1 MSKKGWI
8 ILLIVVLIIVGG
20 VFYLLTANHLEGL
33 VYDSKT
39 GKVLSGAKVT
49 INKLTKLETDKDGR
63 FRAFSPPMKKV
74 ITVEKPGYKTFEE
87 VFPANFGLQTIE
99 ISLEPLTFS
108 ELVEDF
114 KEKASAFKS
123 YSAEYLIE
131 SETDGSKDTFSIK
144 LSYSL
149 GKGIH
154 FISEE
159 EGENT
164 SYTEVYI
171 INDYVYLRDGKDKEF
186 KKIEKKESEN
196 IPILRLSDIVDF
208 FTMKA
213 EPSSFTFLKETTFGD
228 EKCAVFKIQWEDAFS
243 ESSGFVY
250 LGEESGIIRK
260 ISVVDKGFNEEGKT
274 VTTEVSFVLED
285 LNKPVEINPP
295 S

>member
-8 ILLIVVLIIVGG
+8 ILLIVVLIIAGG
-20 VFYLLTANHLEGL
+20 AFYFLTANHIEGL

-39 GKVLSGAKVT
+39 GKVLSGAIVT
-49 INKLTKLETDKDGR
+49 INKLTKLETDEEGK
-63 FRAFSPPMKKV
+63 FRAFAPPMKKV

-87 VFPANFGLQTIE
+87 TFPSKFGLQVIE
-99 ISLEPLTFS
+99 ISLEPFTFS

-114 KEKASAFKS
+114 KERVSTLKS
-123 YSAEYLIE
+123 YNAKYFIE
-131 SETDGSKDTFSIK
+131 SEVDGKKDTFSIQ

-154 FISEE
+154 FVSEE

-164 SYTEVYI
+164 SFTEVYI
-171 INDYVYLRDGKDKEF
+171 LKDYVYLRDGKDKEF
-186 KKIEKKESEN
+186 KKVEKEESEN
-196 IPILRLSDIVDF
+196 IPILKLSDVVDF

-213 EPSSFTFLKETTFGD
+213 EPSSFSFLKESTFGD
-228 EKCAVFKIQWEDAFS
+228 EKCVVFKIQWEDAFS

-274 VTTEVSFVLED
+274 VTTKVSFVVED
-285 LNKPVEINPP
+285 INKPVEISPP